1 LGPVSRA
8 AAFFA
13 FLLFSLLTT
22 SCEKKVSHQGLM
34 KEQAG
39 IYQEMALILQK
50 MSLDDQINE
59 GEGKLKGLIT
69 AFQANRSTLA
79 GLPKPNEE
87 DQLKLAALPELSEA
101 HKVFFEAQSAFFSS
115 EHSSPKISNI
125 LSGLHEPTAVAGEG
139 GP

>member
-1 LGPVSRA
+1 
-8 AAFFA
+8 
-13 FLLFSLLTT
+13 
-22 SCEKKVSHQGLM
+22 M

-101 HKVFFEAQSAFFSS
+101 HKVFFEAQSAFFGSV
-115 EHSSPKISNI
+115 HSSPKISNI